1 MPGSFSLCCA
11 YLPLPVHTYAAMH
24 CTHSAPFV
32 PGRKTYGGGICK
44 RHYRQLEQIVR
55 GIVLDWW
62 EVQMGLGLVREE
74 EGKLREMSRGDRE

>member
-1 MPGSFSLCCA
+1 
-11 YLPLPVHTYAAMH
+11 VH
-24 CTHSAPFV
+24 CTHPIPFV
-32 PGRKTYGGGICK
+32 PWRKTYGGGICK

-74 EGKLREMSRGDRE
+74 EGRMCGMRRGDGE